1 MRRRLS
7 KRTVAQPDSA
17 KRALVVG
24 VEGDIQGLAG
34 NSFNS
39 ASATDVPLTAG
50 GFVPGF
56 DALQT
61 INVTQSLDDLATIR
75 GRIGYLFTPT
85 LLVYG
90 TGGVAFGGVNSS
102 TSISGAPIASP
113 TTYSSLAAAALSG
126 AGFTNSTQIST
137 HFYGNIVRAGV
148 NSHFNWGAPAPVV
161 AKY

>member
-1 MRRRLS
+1 M
-7 KRTVAQPDSA
+7 
-17 KRALVVG
+17 
-24 VEGDIQGLAG
+24 
-34 NSFNS
+34 
-39 ASATDVPLTAG
+39 PLTAG

-148 NSHFNWGAPAPVV
+148 NYHFNWGAPAPVV